1 MNIFPGLFHKKLGL
15 SGSKLHSINFLQR
28 NIKVGVQSCKHRR
41 LLGKPRATPRPF
53 GNVAKMVD
61 VLMVIYVGERGN
73 GLIVAYGLKGANAK
87 CMPRV
92 RILLSRDTCCSGVSG
107 CSQLFLSMV
116 HRELEEPIMLHQT
129 NHDLHITLDRY
140 VPNQFS
146 PNAELSYQYLQG

>member
-15 SGSKLHSINFLQR
+15 SGSKLHNINFLQR

-73 GLIVAYGLKGANAK
+73 GLIIVYGLKGANAK
-87 CMPRV
+87 CMPR
-92 RILLSRDTCCSGVSG
+92 IGLHLSGNTC
-107 CSQLFLSMV
+107 
-116 HRELEEPIMLHQT
+116 R
-129 NHDLHITLDRY
+129 
-140 VPNQFS
+140 
-146 PNAELSYQYLQG
+146 